1 MSEGNAVIPVG
12 ELNKRA
18 RQLLEREFPLQWVAG
33 EISNLARATSGHMYF
48 SLKDELAQVR
58 CVMFRSRAQALPWR
72 LENGQQVEVRALV
85 SLYEARGEFQLSVEG
100 MRRGGLGRLFEAFA
114 RLREQLGTDGLFAAE
129 RKKVLPRYPRAIGI
143 VSSPQAAALRDVIAA
158 IGRRAPHLPMV
169 LYPTAVQGDGAATN
183 IAMALQ
189 AAATRKETDL
199 ILVVRGGGSIE
210 DLWAFNEEV
219 VARALA
225 ACSLPTVSGIGHETD
240 VTIADYVVDLRTATP
255 TAAAELVTQG
265 WFEAAAEIASLN
277 TALGRAAEYRLA
289 SAQQGLDM
297 LAPRLI
303 HPATHLRMEAGSL
316 NLLDSK
322 MKALVAN
329 LVGKRQVQ
337 LNQSALS
344 LYRGMPRTENHTS
357 RITLLSQ
364 RLNASLRRMQANRL
378 GTIERIS
385 GALTHLNPEAI
396 LARGFAIVRDENG
409 RLISDVNGLTT
420 GQSISLRIANG
431 EIDAGILAIH
441 PA

>member
-210 DLWAFNEEV
+210 DFWAFNEEV

-303 HPATHLRMEAGSL
+303 HPATHLRMAAGSL

>member
-189 AAATRKETDL
+189 AAAMRKETDPDSP
-199 ILVVRGGGSIE
+199 GS
-210 DLWAFNEEV
+210 W
-219 VARALA
+219 R
-225 ACSLPTVSGIGHETD
+225 
-240 VTIADYVVDLRTATP
+240 
-255 TAAAELVTQG
+255 
-265 WFEAAAEIASLN
+265 
-277 TALGRAAEYRLA
+277 
-289 SAQQGLDM
+289 
-297 LAPRLI
+297 
-303 HPATHLRMEAGSL
+303 
-316 NLLDSK
+316 
-322 MKALVAN
+322 
-329 LVGKRQVQ
+329 RQ
-337 LNQSALS
+337 
-344 LYRGMPRTENHTS
+344 H
-357 RITLLSQ
+357 
-364 RLNASLRRMQANRL
+364 
-378 GTIERIS
+378 
-385 GALTHLNPEAI
+385 
-396 LARGFAIVRDENG
+396 
-409 RLISDVNGLTT
+409 
-420 GQSISLRIANG
+420 
-431 EIDAGILAIH
+431 
-441 PA
+441 